1 MQSCRSGSHIAYYNH
16 IHRATDRRTIKMS
29 TNTEEEL
36 IPKKGATSVV
46 WKWFGYKRSDIE
58 QTTVLCKVCRKT
70 IAAKHGNTTNL
81 FQQLRQRHAVEWQ
94 ECVALRDADAS
105 SSHKAPAKKQ
115 VTLAA
120 AFSTVIPY
128 DKKGPRWQAITDA
141 VTYYIAKDMVPIYT
155 VEKNGFIKMLQ
166 TIDPK
171 YQLPSR
177 KYFVALPNLYNKT
190 RARVAEQLQNIVY
203 YSTTTD
209 LWSSRTTH
217 PYLSLTVHFIDGEWA
232 LRGMC
237 LQTSYFPD
245 DHTGEIIAQGL
256 QDSLASW
263 KLREDSLVCMTTDS
277 GSNMIKALRLT
288 EWPNL
293 QCFGHRLHNAI
304 SKWLHNA

>member
-1 MQSCRSGSHIAYYNH
+1 MGPSSPTHASTSAFIQAAPLPPNV
-16 IHRATDRRTIKMS
+16 TPLRTLG
-29 TNTEEEL
+29 T
-36 IPKKGATSVV
+36 
-46 WKWFGYKRSDIE
+46 
-58 QTTVLCKVCRKT
+58 
-70 IAAKHGNTTNL
+70 
-81 FQQLRQRHAVEWQ
+81 AVP
-94 ECVALRDADAS
+94 APAMDAS

-120 AFSTVIPY
+120 AFSSVIPY

-141 VTYYIAKDMVPIYT
+141 VTHYIAKYMVPIYT

-177 KYFVALPNLYNKT
+177 KHFATVALPNLYNKT

-245 DHTGEIIAQGL
+245 DHTGE
-256 QDSLASW
+256 
-263 KLREDSLVCMTTDS
+263 
-277 GSNMIKALRLT
+277 N
-288 EWPNL
+288 
-293 QCFGHRLHNAI
+293 
-304 SKWLHNA
+304 